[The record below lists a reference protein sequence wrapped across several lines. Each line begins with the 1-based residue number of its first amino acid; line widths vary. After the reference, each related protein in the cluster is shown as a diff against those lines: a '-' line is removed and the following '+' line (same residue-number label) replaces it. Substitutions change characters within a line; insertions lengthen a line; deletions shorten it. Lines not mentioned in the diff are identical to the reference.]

1 MPVEDACMFGEFTRV
16 GETPFPRVCA
26 KSRFGTANPS
36 GKRPFRTDSNSE
48 RLVTGVYE
56 WRSPP
61 QLGPSFAVRFISP
74 DGERAPRDYHVQPL
88 GPIRI
93 TPQWLQF
100 LGTQR
105 LAF

>member
-61 QLGPSFAVRFISP
+61 QLGPPSRFVSSRPTANARRAITMSSP
-74 DGERAPRDYHVQPL
+74 YS
-88 GPIRI
+88 
-93 TPQWLQF
+93 
-100 LGTQR
+100 GTG
-105 LAF
+105 